1 MVYQPIQR
9 NLAFAAEFSGG
20 TARVNGVP
28 PPNISDQARSGQIV
42 KETVFNLFWNLE
54 CPDSGRQREAVS
66 FGRLVV
72 CWNLQVSDFQT
83 EGSRG
88 GGSVWTCRFTPWKTP
103 FRRQQE
109 SVKTP
114 LTWRVFITGEI
125 STCAPRNDRAVLG
138 RAAYRVVKT
147 AEQRG
152 SGARL
157 ASTSQLLVLRFCQL
171 FLHACA
177 IKRFRITMDMIQPGL
192 QGFGGM
198 KRIAHLPP
206 KSLAWKTLMDSTE
219 EASYWTVC

>member
-88 GGSVWTCRFTPWKTP
+88 GGSVWTCRFTPWKHTVQTAAGKRKDTVDVKSLHHWRDQYLRTP
-103 FRRQQE
+103 QWPGSFRTCCLQGCEDSGAKR
-109 SVKTP
+109 K
-114 LTWRVFITGEI
+114 WRSFGKHVATA
-125 STCAPRNDRAVLG
+125 CAAVLP
-138 RAAYRVVKT
+138 VIFT
-147 AEQRG
+147 C
-152 SGARL
+152 L
-157 ASTSQLLVLRFCQL
+157 C
-171 FLHACA
+171 H
-177 IKRFRITMDMIQPGL
+177 
-192 QGFGGM
+192 
-198 KRIAHLPP
+198 
-206 KSLAWKTLMDSTE
+206 
-219 EASYWTVC
+219 